1 MVIYGY
7 HAIEEILKKGGIRGV
22 LSVGRDNPRS
32 RQLSDLASR
41 AGVPVEQ
48 VSNKE
53 LDRMCGNDRHR
64 GAALTVEKLPAMEKR
79 GDLRRQLEGLQAED
93 SLILILDGITDPH
106 NFGAILRSC
115 DQFAVDL
122 VIAPERRSAQDS
134 ETVLRT
140 SAGASRHMP
149 VCTVPNLVQ
158 AIKLCKQFGF
168 WIYGAHLEGR
178 QPDEVALSGKIV
190 IILGSEG
197 KGPRRLVLE
206 NCDEQISIPSGG
218 RIDSLNVSVAAG
230 ILLYEVRRQQGFH
243 FRK

>member
-32 RQLSDLASR
+32 RQLADLASG
-41 AGVPVEQ
+41 AGVSVEQ
-48 VSNKE
+48 VANKE
-53 LDRMCGNDRHR
+53 LDRLCGNDRHR
-64 GAALTVEKLPAMEKR
+64 GAVLTVDKLPAMEKH
-79 GDLRRQLEGLQAED
+79 DLRRQLEGLPAEN

-149 VCTVPNLVQ
+149 LCAVPNLVQ
-158 AIKLCKQFGF
+158 AIKLCKQYGF

-178 QPDEVALSGKIV
+178 QPDTVALTGRIV

-206 NCDEQISIPSGG
+206 NCDELVCIPSGG

-230 ILLYEVRRQQGFH
+230 IVLYEVRRQQGFN